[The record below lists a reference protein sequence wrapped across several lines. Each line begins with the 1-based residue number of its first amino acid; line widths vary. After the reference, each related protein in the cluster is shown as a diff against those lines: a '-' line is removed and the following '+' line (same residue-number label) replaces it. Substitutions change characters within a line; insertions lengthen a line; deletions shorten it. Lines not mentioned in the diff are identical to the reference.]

1 MTEGQRKTIQDMEN
15 ITDILLIR
23 YSLPSPSHPLIIALQ
38 RMFPNQ
44 AYGGGGFNPLRDPV
58 RNVALHTQILN
69 TEYNRDKA
77 VISDNN
83 L

>member
-1 MTEGQRKTIQDMEN
+1 MRKEGGSM
-15 ITDILLIR
+15 
-23 YSLPSPSHPLIIALQ
+23 
-38 RMFPNQ
+38 

-77 VISDNN
+77 AISDKERKAAYIGIIG
-83 L
+83 LVGFLMGIVALFFIM

>member
-1 MTEGQRKTIQDMEN
+1 M
-15 ITDILLIR
+15 
-23 YSLPSPSHPLIIALQ
+23 
-38 RMFPNQ
+38 

-77 VISDNN
+77 VISDKERKAAYIGIKE
-83 L
+83 